1 MAGMHLPP
9 DHSRGDESTIGGY
22 AAVHARPA
30 AFEGTDGLSY
40 SVELCADRAERGV
53 AGSVTGDSDAW
64 GGYLLFLRWRR
75 VGEPGVD
82 GHLETDFI
90 VRADTE
96 EQAVAEL
103 GRMPL
108 ATVKATLDA
117 LIRKS
122 DAGVPRRKWW
132 DVMRDEGGER

>member
-30 AFEGTDGLSY
+30 AFEGVDGMSY
-40 SVELCADRAERGV
+40 SVELCAEPAD
-53 AGSVTGDSDAW
+53 GDDGTAW
-64 GGYLLFLRWRR
+64 GAYLLFLRWRR

-82 GHLETDFI
+82 GHLETDYI
-90 VRADTE
+90 VRAETE
-96 EQAVAEL
+96 DQALAEI

-132 DVMRDEGGER
+132 DVMRDEGGDR

>member
-30 AFEGTDGLSY
+30 AFEGTDGMSY
-40 SVELCADRAERGV
+40 SVELCADAIADAARDDDGDAE
-53 AGSVTGDSDAW
+53 W

-75 VGEPGVD
+75 IGEPGVD

-96 EQAVAEL
+96 EQALAEL

-132 DVMRDEGGER
+132 DVMRDEE